1 MLLSFLLS
9 HTPTL
14 EKALCSKVTSPL
26 TSIST
31 PWFPWLQAL
40 LTDKH
45 VPPTT
50 GQEAHWLELS
60 TKDHG
65 RLASLKTH
73 FSKSE
78 SHLSFYLPH
87 KSWSFISQLALWL
100 VIITMWQ
107 FSVCRC
113 SVRYLSQMTNFL
125 VNYNSRT
132 GSSLSKMP
140 AGSLTHWPPSSLS
153 CVCVHTPW
161 ALGCIICLVLH
172 PGYEPSSLSQCCN

>member
-73 FSKSE
+73 FSKSG

-113 SVRYLSQMTNFL
+113 SVSQMTNFL

-132 GSSLSKMP
+132 GSSLSKTASWQP
-140 AGSLTHWPPSSLS
+140 HSLTTQLLLL
-153 CVCVHTPW
+153 CVCAHTMGFR
-161 ALGCIICLVLH
+161 LHCLPCLASWVWTQQ
-172 PGYEPSSLSQCCN
+172 S

>member
-14 EKALCSKVTSPL
+14 EKALCSKVTSSL
-26 TSIST
+26 TAIST

-107 FSVCRC
+107 FSICRC
-113 SVRYLSQMTNFL
+113 SVRYLSISLWTTIAEL
-125 VNYNSRT
+125 VPVCRR
-132 GSSLSKMP
+132 LP
-140 AGSLTHWPPSSLS
+140 AGSLTHWPPSSFS
-153 CVCVHTPW
+153 CVCAHTMGFR
-161 ALGCIICLVLH
+161 LHCLPCLASWVWTQQ
-172 PGYEPSSLSQCCN
+172 S